1 MVHYRP
7 KSPTSAYKTY
17 LYLQVKIG
25 HKANQT
31 WATKPTASPLLAVQG
46 LASGEEEATMGGCRE
61 DSDNRREEAVA
72 MAGEGCGCG
81 KEERKITA
89 MAAVGGKA
97 ARSKGDWRR
106 GQRLWPTVGSSDR
119 PWGGGV
125 GGGRQQRRRWVRE
138 EEDSNQW
145 LRMAGAG
152 DCCDKG
158 DYGRGKKRQRGSA
171 RVATA
176 GE

>member
-81 KEERKITA
+81 YSFLEEQTRA
-89 MAAVGGKA
+89 
-97 ARSKGDWRR
+97 
-106 GQRLWPTVGSSDR
+106 TV
-119 PWGGGV
+119 
-125 GGGRQQRRRWVRE
+125 E
-138 EEDSNQW
+138 EEV
-145 LRMAGAG
+145 AVA
-152 DCCDKG
+152 
-158 DYGRGKKRQRGSA
+158 
-171 RVATA
+171 ATA
-176 GE
+176 EEARCKR